1 MLIEFLMLRVRYC
14 VTSHQ
19 HWHVILAIDEMVRIR
34 EEDNAEV
41 IGNRYVF
48 GCEPIYIEV
57 RDLGDFSISDK
68 TIFIQG
74 IGDLC
79 PYWKM
84 RSDSCT
90 EISGAC
96 TEIYR
101 KILVHPYLTSRYLRR
116 RIQQGPVR
124 MSLFGAGGFSRP
136 AASSQQPVNQGNYI
150 PC

>member
-19 HWHVILAIDEMVRIR
+19 HWHVILAIDEIVRIR

-68 TIFIQG
+68 SILSRIWVSFAHIGKSVLIRVLKLAGPALKFIG
-74 IGDLC
+74 
-79 PYWKM
+79 K
-84 RSDSCT
+84 S
-90 EISGAC
+90 
-96 TEIYR
+96 
-101 KILVHPYLTSRYLRR
+101 LVYPYLTSRYPRR
-116 RIQQGPVR
+116 RTQQGPVR